1 MLKSFARIL
10 AVGLLLFSLSP
21 LLPASAADQPQPL
34 IRIKGKV
41 WYVSPPMD
49 LYGIMSED
57 NKKFHPIRKLPRDF
71 QKEGTEVVVEGKI
84 RDDLV
89 GARMW
94 GQPFEV
100 VKITRAEQYIAPED
114 REAYRLLI
122 LRMGAFNSKDLG
134 QLQKID
140 TMARSLTSEQ
150 FTNWLAGFDKFT
162 LRYFETTAASNR
174 VIMDSTI
181 TGFCLFSRE
190 RVNSV
195 ALSGNFQYALMKFTL
210 KKTAEGWVF
219 TETGNYIPDTDAD
232 MDQYVADLLGK
243 AKQRYGSSDLS
254 AWKG

>member
-1 MLKSFARIL
+1 MKYFSRIL
-10 AVGLLLFSLSP
+10 AIVMLVLSVYP
-21 LLPASAADQPQPL
+21 SLPAAAADQPAPI

-57 NKKFHPIRKLPRDF
+57 GKKFHPIRKLPRDF
-71 QKEGTEVVVEGKI
+71 QKDGMEVVVEGKI

-114 REAYRLLI
+114 REAFRLLQ
-122 LRMGAFNSKDLG
+122 LRMGAFNNKDLG
-134 QLQKID
+134 QLQSID
-140 TMARSLTSEQ
+140 TMARGLSPEQ
-150 FTNWLAGFDKFT
+150 FTAWIAGFDKFT
-162 LRYFETTAASNR
+162 LRYFETTAAANP

-181 TGFCLFSRE
+181 SGTCLFSRE

-195 ALSGNFQYALMKFTL
+195 ALSGNFQYALMKFTM
-210 KKTAEGWVF
+210 KKSPEGWKF
-219 TETGNYIPDTDAD
+219 TETGNYVPDTDVD
-232 MDQYVADLLGK
+232 MDQYVADLLEK
-243 AKQRYGSSDLS
+243 AKQKYGSTDLTG
-254 AWKG
+254 WKG